1 MVLNWRTKNTQYRYH
16 TGIEFQCLEIN
27 ARQYSEEPANNT
39 LGNAKAQK
47 KRAENALKYNVMQE
61 CPRTPWTTFECI
73 DSTEMQWKPL
83 KFS

>member
-27 ARQYSEEPANNT
+27 ARQYSEKPANNT

-47 KRAENALKYNVMQE
+47 KRAENALKSIDGM
-61 CPRTPWTTFECI
+61 I